1 MRTLTTLS
9 LGILITTV
17 AISTPLIAIADP
29 SSHMGYGGR
38 HEGRMMHDDGRMGGY
53 GAGHGYGHSWK
64 ASLTDEQSKKI
75 DKLRLA
81 YKQEKYLLKAK
92 LKQAKVEFALL
103 ITADNPSKSAIDK
116 KIDQIIKLKK
126 EKLHLKANHKIN
138 VRKLLTE
145 DQRVQ
150 FDLAVLKKMS
160 KGKHG
165 RGGR

>member
-1 MRTLTTLS
+1 MRTFPTLA
-9 LGILITTV
+9 LGILVTTV
-17 AISTPLIAIADP
+17 GLSIPVLATADS
-29 SSHMGYGGR
+29 SSHMGYGGG
-38 HEGRMMHDDGRMGGY
+38 HEGRMMHGGRMGGY
-53 GAGHGYGHSWK
+53 GAGHGYGHKWK

-103 ITADNPSKSAIDK
+103 ITKDNPSKSSIDK

-126 EKLHLKANHKIN
+126 EKLRLKADHKIN
-138 VRKLLTE
+138 VRKQLTE

-150 FDLAVLKKMS
+150 FDIAVLKKMS
-160 KGKHG
+160 KGKHRKG
-165 RGGR
+165 RS